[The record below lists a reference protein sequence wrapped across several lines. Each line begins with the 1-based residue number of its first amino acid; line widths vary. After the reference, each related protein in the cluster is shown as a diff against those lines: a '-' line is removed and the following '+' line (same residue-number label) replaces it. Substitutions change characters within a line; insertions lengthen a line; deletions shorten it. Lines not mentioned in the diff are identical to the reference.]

1 MRPRAV
7 LGVVCL
13 LVLAGCG
20 VGPFGDLPAGDPGG
34 TGGGE
39 TSTVTPAP
47 LPEEAREY
55 PPGVSRRGVVDA
67 ERLAGAHDAAIDDA
81 SYTVRSNR
89 TVAYANGSLRSSL
102 VVEVA
107 LARNRTFLATAATAG
122 PEAPVFLGVPPAR
135 ATFWSNGS
143 VYVRRFTAGEET
155 TYNRFDPGGGTA
167 GTWRYWTRTV
177 PFGGRA
183 NRPESFYAETF
194 AAVPTR
200 VVGRTTA
207 GNASLIR
214 LAGEGT
220 RGAVEGTPLDG
231 GGTLGPVRNVSLR
244 ATVDSQGVVRS
255 LRIEYDATA
264 EEGPVRV
271 RWTVRYRAVGNTTA
285 PRPPWFD
292 RAVG

>member
-20 VGPFGDLPAGDPGG
+20 GAWPVGDPVSGG
-34 TGGGE
+34 VDGGA

-47 LPEEAREY
+47 LPEEEPAF
-55 PPGVSRRGVVDA
+55 PPGVARRGVVDA
-67 ERLAGAHDAAIDDA
+67 RRLAGAHEAAIANA

-89 TVAYANGSLRSSL
+89 TVVYANGSLRSSL

-122 PEAPVFLGVPPAR
+122 PGAPVFLGVPPAR

-143 VYVRRFTAGEET
+143 IYVRRFTADGET
-155 TYNRFDPGGGTA
+155 TYNRFDPGQRFA

-177 PFGGRA
+177 PFGGRSG
-183 NRPESFYAETF
+183 RPGSFYAETF
-194 AAVPTR
+194 GAVPTR
-200 VVGRTTA
+200 VTGRETA
-207 GNASLIR
+207 GNVSLVH
-214 LAGEGT
+214 LAGGET
-220 RGAVEGTPLDG
+220 RGSVEGTPLDG
-231 GGTLGPVRNVSLR
+231 DGSLESVRNVSLR
-244 ATVDSQGVVRS
+244 ATVDQRGVVRS
-255 LRIEYDATA
+255 LSLDYDATA
-264 EEGPVRV
+264 DGRPVHV
-271 RWTVRYRAVGNTTA
+271 SWTVRYRAVGRTTVG
-285 PRPPWFD
+285 RPAWFD